1 MTRDIS
7 QNKIDKKNN
16 NKLYDLS
23 LLLNNTNNFKI
34 VFKNEITFKQPVRNL
49 NKKNTEDIV
58 RAGIIPYRYSKNG
71 LIFLMG
77 VDKKF
82 KEITDF
88 GGGYN
93 RKKDKNK
100 VDTALRE
107 FKEETLGIFG
117 EITREQIQDS
127 LAIINNKNLIIFLHM
142 PILEKETIQLFEEKH
157 KKVKYSE
164 IETLVWLN
172 LEEFENLVNEKH
184 VIYNM
189 YSVLVRFF
197 RRTGNFTNLL

>member
-7 QNKIDKKNN
+7 QNKIYKIKDD
-16 NKLYDLS
+16 KLYDLS
-23 LLLNNTNNFKI
+23 LLLSNINNLKI
-34 VFKNEITFKQPVRNL
+34 VSKNEITFKQTVKNL
-49 NKKNTEDIV
+49 NKKNTTNIN
-58 RAGIIPYRYSKNG
+58 RAGIIPYRYSKEG

-77 VDKKF
+77 VDKQY

-88 GGGYN
+88 GGCYN

-100 VDTALRE
+100 VETALRE
-107 FKEETLGIFG
+107 FREETLDIFG

-142 PILEKETIQLFEEKH
+142 PILEKETIKLFEEK
-157 KKVKYSE
+157 KKNFPGRE
-164 IETLVWLN
+164 IETLIWLN
-172 LEEFENLVNEKH
+172 LEEFEDLVNEKH
-184 VIYNM
+184 IIYNM